1 MAKTCNQLIVM
12 MMMED
17 FIDTILKIMKKEL
30 IAIDASCHAFYLK
43 DILYIQILYSVVLN
57 MRYKIY

>member
-1 MAKTCNQLIVM
+1 LIV

-30 IAIDASCHAFYLK
+30 IAI
-43 DILYIQILYSVVLN
+43 
-57 MRYKIY
+57 

>member
-30 IAIDASCHAFYLK
+30 IAI
-43 DILYIQILYSVVLN
+43 
-57 MRYKIY
+57 